1 MKEKIN
7 LIGISGKINSGKDL
21 VGSIIQ
27 YLTYCKDNNSRM
39 AYSSYLL
46 LRSPISVW
54 QIKKFADKLKD
65 MVCLMIGC
73 TREDL
78 EDNDFKNKELGEEW
92 TKYHLG
98 GNNYT
103 IDEKDWMYLH
113 RSHDRS
119 TYDKITRQNIVKLTP
134 RLLLQQLGTD
144 TCRNIH
150 SNCWV
155 NALFADYKDL
165 PKVANSGI
173 HGESKGYCMSSWIVT
188 DTRFVN
194 EADAIKNRGGI
205 NMRIDRHIQLSDFK
219 EGFIYQM
226 KDRFAD
232 GTVKSKID
240 YDNANW
246 KTYIFEESDRPYIE
260 RMIYG
265 TNVKNGLLGL
275 RFEPNKHESETA
287 LDNYKFDEVI
297 DNNST
302 IEDLIKKVKVIL
314 IKYKII

>member
-7 LIGISGKINSGKDL
+7 LIGIAGKINSGKDL

-194 EADAIKNRGGI
+194 EADAIKTRGGI
-205 NMRIDRHIQLSDFK
+205 NIRIERDWEVVLRTKLDK
-219 EGFIYQM
+219 ELPDGSYQIGDNN
-226 KDRFAD
+226 KTILYTGKR
-232 GTVKSKID
+232 GKID
-240 YDNANW
+240 
-246 KTYIFEESDRPYIE
+246 FEVALAKEFRNIQDE
-260 RMIYG
+260 
-265 TNVKNGLLGL
+265 
-275 RFEPNKHESETA
+275 HESETA
-287 LDNYKFDEVI
+287 LDSYKFDEVI

-314 IKYKII
+314 TKYKII